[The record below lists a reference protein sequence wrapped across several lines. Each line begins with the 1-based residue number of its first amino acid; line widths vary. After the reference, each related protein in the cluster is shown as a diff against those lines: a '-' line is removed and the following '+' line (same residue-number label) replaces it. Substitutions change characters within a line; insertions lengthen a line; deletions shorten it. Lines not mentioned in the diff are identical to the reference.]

1 MAKRCNSRN
10 SAGRRCKY
18 DRINHPEQD
27 GRHIH
32 MRGAATWNGPRYV
45 AVNQLQEAARRA
57 GFAYAVSGDP
67 APEPEVY
74 VQFGVPRAAEELA
87 GRSTSAAHE
96 LAEWWR
102 ATSEAEIGQT
112 VEKAIEYGAT
122 DLIDIGLMLARTM
135 GRVVSEEEAAELGV
149 FFYLIGKIARWQ
161 SAIERGDRPSDDTLL
176 DIGVYVRMAQRIRQ
190 SGGWPGT
197 KEDVK

>member
-1 MAKRCNSRN
+1 MAKRCKSMSPSHGFRCEKERGHERYEGIPTHQLGDIVWQETDL
-10 SAGRRCKY
+10 GRTFTTVGVL
-18 DRINHPEQD
+18 H
-27 GRHIH
+27 
-32 MRGAATWNGPRYV
+32 
-45 AVNQLQEAARRA
+45 EARKQGYSPTFTA
-57 GFAYAVSGDP
+57 FD
-67 APEPEVY
+67 
-74 VQFGVPRAAEELA
+74 ELA

-102 ATSEAEIGQT
+102 ATSEAEIEQT
-112 VEKAIEYGAT
+112 VEKAVEYGAT

-197 KEDVK
+197 KEGVK